1 MRVLAPPDLSPVTAS
16 PPWSDPAQ
24 GLAHWLPWSWHWF
37 RSVLGCLESCSD
49 CSVGVLP
56 PARPEHLGNR
66 CLLTVLRRSYP
77 DLVEGASI
85 SQVIRDE

>member
-1 MRVLAPPDLSPVTAS
+1 MRVLAPDPSSPVTAS

-24 GLAHWLPWSWHWF
+24 GLAHWLSRSWHRF
-37 RSVLGCLESCSD
+37 RSALGCAESRSNG
-49 CSVGVLP
+49 SVGVLP

-66 CLLTVLRRSYP
+66 CLLMVLRRSYP